1 MTPQDMFSTVD
12 NAVKL
17 VIANKVDKAA
27 EREVPREQ
35 GSAFARQHGTLFVE
49 TSAKANT
56 AVSQVRRQLSSHLK
70 VLLDR
75 VGTPIVTTSA
85 QTTTERL

>member
-1 MTPQDMFSTVD
+1 MFSTVD

-56 AVSQVRRQLSSHLK
+56 AVNQVSRQLFPNLENFPSRSGL
-70 VLLDR
+70 R
-75 VGTPIVTTSA
+75 
-85 QTTTERL
+85 